1 MPESRQPSLS
11 PMSSLPSPTPDA
23 MARVVAFTPSTTLR
37 PLHGGAKP
45 RARSPALLELVAE
58 LEWLEREHPT
68 AFEAVRR
75 LGHQLACDRRMTR
88 PDSVRSE

>member
-23 MARVVAFTPSTTLR
+23 MARVVAFTPLTALR

-45 RARSPALLELVAE
+45 RSPALLELVAE
-58 LEWLEREHPT
+58 LEWLERERPEDFH
-68 AFEAVRR
+68 VVQRI
-75 LGHQLACDRRMTR
+75 GHQLARNRHAPR
-88 PDSVRSE
+88 PDPVGSE